1 MTTLTEVYGE
11 PISVYTTQQ
20 ALDDGILVK
29 TGNLMPG
36 KIPVIFTSNLFS
48 DVKDTYKTII
58 NKGLE
63 LLKQS
68 NKEDSDYMKLR
79 VIQKDIWVVANS
91 EGVTFMKPE
100 DY

>member
-1 MTTLTEVYGE
+1 MTTITEVYGE
-11 PISVYTTQQ
+11 PISVYTTEQ

-29 TGNLMPG
+29 TGCLMPG
-36 KIPVIFTSNLFS
+36 KIPVIFTSNLFTE
-48 DVKDTYKTII
+48 VKDNYKTII
-58 NKGLE
+58 DKGLE
-63 LLKQS
+63 LLKQF

-79 VIQKDIWVVANS
+79 VIEKDIWVVANS